1 MRRCRE
7 VRMKIESARI
17 MGNDLILT
25 ASIPDARRFVYSFK
39 PGEYEISPAKKKRSL
54 NANAYAWKLIND
66 IALAVR
72 ESPED
77 VYREAL
83 KNIPNIC
90 EVLCV
95 QDKAVDSMERLW
107 TRNHIG
113 RRVERE
119 ESKIKGCTNLYIYY
133 GSSDF
138 DTRQMS
144 MLIDN
149 LVQDAQALGIET
161 RPEEEIKSLLEAW
174 E

>member
-1 MRRCRE
+1 
-7 VRMKIESARI
+7 MKIENARI
-17 MGNDLILT
+17 SGNELILS
-25 ASIPDARRFVYSFK
+25 AEIPDARRFVYGFK
-39 PGEYEISPAKKKRSL
+39 PGEYDITPSRKKRSL
-54 NANAYAWKLIND
+54 NANAYAWRLIND

-72 ESPED
+72 EKPEN

-83 KNIPNIC
+83 KNVPNIC

-95 QDKAVDSMERLW
+95 QDKAVDSMIRLW
-107 TRNHIG
+107 TRDHVG

-119 ESKIKGCTNLYIYY
+119 ESKLPGCTNLYIYY

-138 DTRQMS
+138 DARQMS

-161 RPEEEIKSLLEAW
+161 RPEEEIKSLLEVW

>member
-1 MRRCRE
+1 
-7 VRMKIESARI
+7 MKIENARI

-25 ASIPDARRFVYSFK
+25 ASIPDARRFVYGFK

-54 NANAYAWKLIND
+54 NANAYAWRLIND

-72 ESPED
+72 ENPED

-174 E
+174 K

>member
-1 MRRCRE
+1 
-7 VRMKIESARI
+7 MKIESARI
-17 MGNDLILT
+17 IGNDLILT
-25 ASIPDARRFVYSFK
+25 ASIPDARRFVYGFK

-95 QDKAVDSMERLW
+95 QDKAVDSMVRLW

>member
-1 MRRCRE
+1 
-7 VRMKIESARI
+7 MKIESARI

-25 ASIPDARRFVYSFK
+25 ASIPDARRFVYGFK
-39 PGEYEISPAKKKRSL
+39 PGEYEISPAKK
-54 NANAYAWKLIND
+54 WKLIND

-83 KNIPNIC
+83 KNVPNIC

-119 ESKIKGCTNLYIYY
+119 ESKIKGCTNLYIFY

-149 LVQDAQALGIET
+149 LVQDARALGIET

>member
-1 MRRCRE
+1 MR
-7 VRMKIESARI
+7 IDSAR
-17 MGNDLILT
+17 MLGGELVLT
-25 ASIPDARRFVYSFK
+25 ASVPDARRFVYGFK
-39 PGEYEISPAKKKRSL
+39 PGEYDISPAKKKRSL
-54 NANAYAWKLIND
+54 NANSFAWKLIND

-72 ESPED
+72 ETPET

-83 KNIPNIC
+83 KNVPNIC

-107 TRNHIG
+107 TRDHIG

-119 ESKIKGCTNLYIYY
+119 QSRIKGCTNLYIYY

-138 DTRQMS
+138 DTRQMA
-144 MLIDN
+144 MLIDG
-149 LVQDAQALGIET
+149 LIQDARALGIET
-161 RPEEEIKSLLEAW
+161 RPEEEIRSLLEEW

>member
-1 MRRCRE
+1 
-7 VRMKIESARI
+7 MKIENARI
-17 MGNDLILT
+17 AGNELILS
-25 ASIPDARRFVYSFK
+25 AEIPDARRFVYGFK
-39 PGEYEISPAKKKRSL
+39 PGEYDITPSRKKRSL

-72 ESPED
+72 EEPEN

-83 KNIPNIC
+83 KNVPNIC

-95 QDKAVDSMERLW
+95 QDKAVDSLIRLW
-107 TRNHIG
+107 TRDHVG

-119 ESKIKGCTNLYIYY
+119 ESKLPGCTNLYIYY

-174 E
+174 T

>member
-1 MRRCRE
+1 MR
-7 VRMKIESARI
+7 IDGARI
-17 MGNDLILT
+17 AGNELVLT
-25 ASIPDARRFVYSFK
+25 VDVSDARRWVYGFK
-39 PGEYEISPAKKKRSL
+39 PGEYEIVAGRKKRSL
-54 NANAYAWKLIND
+54 TANAYAWRLIND

-72 ESPED
+72 ESPEN

-83 KNIPNIC
+83 KSIPNIR

-95 QDKAVDSMERLW
+95 QNKAVESMIRLW
-107 TRNHIG
+107 THGHIG
-113 RRVERE
+113 RRVETE
-119 ESKIKGCTNLYIYY
+119 ESRIAGCTNLYIYY

-149 LVQDAQALGIET
+149 LVQDAHALGIET

-174 E
+174 G

>member
-1 MRRCRE
+1 
-7 VRMKIESARI
+7 MKIENARI

-25 ASIPDARRFVYSFK
+25 ASIPDARRFVYGFK

-54 NANAYAWKLIND
+54 NANSFAWKLIND

>member
-1 MRRCRE
+1 
-7 VRMKIESARI
+7 MKIERARI

-25 ASIPDARRFVYSFK
+25 ASIPDARRFVYGFK
-39 PGEYEISPAKKKRSL
+39 PGEYEITPAKKKRSL

>member
-1 MRRCRE
+1 
-7 VRMKIESARI
+7 MKIESARI

-25 ASIPDARRFVYSFK
+25 ASIPDARRFVYGFK

-95 QDKAVDSMERLW
+95 QDKAADSMERLW
-107 TRNHIG
+107 TRDHIG

-138 DTRQMS
+138 DPRQMS

>member
-1 MRRCRE
+1 
-7 VRMKIESARI
+7 MKIENARI

-25 ASIPDARRFVYSFK
+25 ASIPDARRFVYGFK

-54 NANAYAWKLIND
+54 NANAYAWRLIND

-72 ESPED
+72 ESPEN

-95 QDKAVDSMERLW
+95 QDKVVDSMVRLW
-107 TRNHIG
+107 TRDHIG

-119 ESKIKGCTNLYIYY
+119 ESKIKGCTKLYIYY

>member
-1 MRRCRE
+1 
-7 VRMKIESARI
+7 MKIDSARI
-17 MGNDLILT
+17 AGNELILT
-25 ASIPDARRFVYSFK
+25 ADVRDARRFVYSFR
-39 PGEYEISPAKKKRSL
+39 PGEYDIAPAKKKRSL

-72 ESPED
+72 ESPENI
-77 VYREAL
+77 YREAL
-83 KNIPNIC
+83 RNIPDIC

-95 QDKAVDSMERLW
+95 QNRAVESMTRLW
-107 TRNHIG
+107 TKNHIG

-119 ESKIKGCTNLYIYY
+119 ESKIPGCTNLYVYY

-149 LVQDAQALGIET
+149 LIQDAHTLGLET
-161 RPEEEIKSLLEAW
+161 RPEEEIKSLLETW
-174 E
+174 R

>member
-1 MRRCRE
+1 MR
-7 VRMKIESARI
+7 IENARI
-17 MGNDLILT
+17 MGNELILT
-25 ASIPDARRFVYSFK
+25 ATIQDARRFVYGFK
-39 PGEYEISPAKKKRSL
+39 PGEYDIAPAKKKRSL
-54 NANAYAWKLIND
+54 NANSYAWRLIND

-72 ESPED
+72 ETPEN
-77 VYREAL
+77 VYRAAL
-83 KNIPNIC
+83 RDIPNIC

-95 QDKAVDSMERLW
+95 QDKAVDSMTRLW
-107 TRNHIG
+107 LRGHIG

-119 ESKIKGCTNLYIYY
+119 PSKIKGCTNLYIYY

-149 LVQDAQALGIET
+149 LVQDALALGIET
-161 RPEEEIKSLLEAW
+161 RPAEEIKSLLEVW

>member
-1 MRRCRE
+1 
-7 VRMKIESARI
+7 MKIESARI

-25 ASIPDARRFVYSFK
+25 ASIPDARRFVYGFK

-54 NANAYAWKLIND
+54 NANAYAWKLING

-95 QDKAVDSMERLW
+95 QDKAADSMERLW
-107 TRNHIG
+107 TRDHIG

-119 ESKIKGCTNLYIYY
+119 ESKIKGCTNLYIFY

>member
-1 MRRCRE
+1 
-7 VRMKIESARI
+7 MKIESARI

-25 ASIPDARRFVYSFK
+25 ASIPDARRFVYGFK
-39 PGEYEISPAKKKRSL
+39 PGEYEITPAKKKRSL
-54 NANAYAWKLIND
+54 NANAYALKLIND

-83 KNIPNIC
+83 KNIPNIY

-95 QDKAVDSMERLW
+95 QDKAADSMERLW
-107 TRNHIG
+107 TRDHIG

-119 ESKIKGCTNLYIYY
+119 KSKIKGCTNLYIYY

-149 LVQDAQALGIET
+149 LVQDARALGIET

>member
-1 MRRCRE
+1 MR
-7 VRMKIESARI
+7 IESARI
-17 MGNDLILT
+17 MGNELILT
-25 ASIPDARRFVYSFK
+25 GSMQDARRFVYGFK
-39 PGEYEISPAKKKRSL
+39 PGEYDIALARKKRSL
-54 NANAYAWKLIND
+54 NANAYAWRLIND

-72 ESPED
+72 ETPEN

-107 TRNHIG
+107 TRDHIG

-144 MLIDN
+144 ILIDN
-149 LVQDAQALGIET
+149 LVQDARALGIET

>member
-1 MRRCRE
+1 
-7 VRMKIESARI
+7 MKIESARI

-25 ASIPDARRFVYSFK
+25 ASIPDARRFVYGFK
-39 PGEYEISPAKKKRSL
+39 PGEYEISPTKKKRSL

-119 ESKIKGCTNLYIYY
+119 ESKIKGCTNLYIHY

>member
-1 MRRCRE
+1 
-7 VRMKIESARI
+7 MKIESARI

-25 ASIPDARRFVYSFK
+25 ASIPDARRFVYGFK

-95 QDKAVDSMERLW
+95 QDKAADSMERLW
-107 TRNHIG
+107 TRDHIG
-113 RRVERE
+113 RRVARE

-149 LVQDAQALGIET
+149 LVQDARVLGIET

>member
-1 MRRCRE
+1 
-7 VRMKIESARI
+7 MKIENARI

-25 ASIPDARRFVYSFK
+25 ASIPDARRFVYGFK

-95 QDKAVDSMERLW
+95 QDKAVDSVERLW

-149 LVQDAQALGIET
+149 LVQDARALGIET

>member
-1 MRRCRE
+1 
-7 VRMKIESARI
+7 MKIENARI
-17 MGNDLILT
+17 AGNELILS
-25 ASIPDARRFVYSFK
+25 AEIPDARRFVYGFK
-39 PGEYEISPAKKKRSL
+39 PGEYDITPARKKRSL
-54 NANAYAWKLIND
+54 NANAYAWRLIND

-72 ESPED
+72 EKPET

-83 KNIPNIC
+83 KNVPNIC

-95 QDKAVDSMERLW
+95 QDKAVDSMIRLW
-107 TRNHIG
+107 TRDHVG

-119 ESKIKGCTNLYIYY
+119 ESKLPGCTNLYIYY

-174 E
+174 K

>member
-1 MRRCRE
+1 
-7 VRMKIESARI
+7 MKIESARI

-25 ASIPDARRFVYSFK
+25 ASIPDARRFVYGFK

-90 EVLCV
+90 EVLADMAEENAELRAKYDGLV
-95 QDKAVDSMERLW
+95 AGVKALK
-107 TRNHIG
+107 NKI
-113 RRVERE
+113 RE
-119 ESKIKGCTNLYIYY
+119 EEKRHAG
-133 GSSDF
+133 G
-138 DTRQMS
+138 R
-144 MLIDN
+144 
-149 LVQDAQALGIET
+149 
-161 RPEEEIKSLLEAW
+161 KSGRSGAGNI
-174 E
+174 

>member
-1 MRRCRE
+1 
-7 VRMKIESARI
+7 MKIESARI

-25 ASIPDARRFVYSFK
+25 ASIPDARRFVYGFK

-66 IALAVR
+66 IARAVR

-119 ESKIKGCTNLYIYY
+119 ESKIKGCTNLYIFY

>member
-1 MRRCRE
+1 
-7 VRMKIESARI
+7 MKIESARM
-17 MGNDLILT
+17 MGNELILT
-25 ASIPDARRFVYSFK
+25 ASVTDARRFVYAFK
-39 PGEYEISPAKKKRSL
+39 PGEYEISPARNKRSL
-54 NANAYAWKLIND
+54 NANAYAWRLIND

-72 ESPED
+72 ESPEN

-83 KNIPNIC
+83 KNIPDIC

-95 QDKAVDSMERLW
+95 QNKAVDSMKRLW
-107 TRNHIG
+107 LKNHIG

-119 ESKIKGCTNLYIYY
+119 ESKLKGCTNLYIYY

-149 LVQDAQALGIET
+149 LVQDAHALGIET
-161 RPEEEIKSLLEAW
+161 RSDEEIKSLMEAW

>member
-1 MRRCRE
+1 
-7 VRMKIESARI
+7 MKIESARI

-25 ASIPDARRFVYSFK
+25 ASIPDARRFVYGFK

-95 QDKAVDSMERLW
+95 QDKAVDSMVRLW

-138 DTRQMS
+138 DTRQIS

-161 RPEEEIKSLLEAW
+161 RPQEEIKSLLEAW

>member
-1 MRRCRE
+1 
-7 VRMKIESARI
+7 MKIESARI

-25 ASIPDARRFVYSFK
+25 ASIPDARRFVYGFK

-95 QDKAVDSMERLW
+95 QDKAGDTLDAVLEYARSAAIPATVASVLRLY
-107 TRNHIG
+107 TSRGQMNIG
-113 RRVERE
+113 FLSAKRR
-119 ESKIKGCTNLYIYY
+119 
-133 GSSDF
+133 
-138 DTRQMS
+138 
-144 MLIDN
+144 
-149 LVQDAQALGIET
+149 
-161 RPEEEIKSLLEAW
+161 
-174 E
+174 